1 MISLP
6 FTKMSG
12 AGNDFI
18 VVDNR
23 QDVLTGDLKTFVNR
37 VCQRRTA
44 VGADGVLLL
53 EKSTQ
58 AECDFR
64 MRYYNADGGEA
75 EMCGNGGRCIALYA
89 YRKKAAGARM
99 SFQTQAGLY
108 RAEIIDDG
116 CAVKLNMRDPHSINL
131 QFDLEL
137 AGSSVTASFANT
149 GVPHTV
155 VVTGNVDQVDVF
167 HLGREIRNHRRFAPA
182 GTNANFVT
190 ITDRTHLRVRTYERG
205 VEDETLACGTGVT
218 ATAVVLSLLNKI
230 DLPVQATTRG
240 GDILTVFGT
249 RSGSQVTDVFL
260 QGPAE
265 VVFEGELPDT
275 QKYFD

>member
-1 MISLP
+1 MSSLP

-18 VVDNR
+18 VIDNR
-23 QDVLTGDLKTFVNR
+23 TQVLTGDLTRFIAR

-44 VGADGVLLL
+44 VGADGLLLL
-53 EKSTQ
+53 EKSVQTGV
-58 AECDFR
+58 DFR

-89 YRKKAAGARM
+89 YRKQAAGTRM
-99 SFQTQAGLY
+99 SFETQAGLY

-116 CAVKLNMRDPHSINL
+116 RTVKLNMRDPRDINL

-137 AGSSVTASFANT
+137 AGTSVTTSFANT
-149 GVPHTV
+149 GVPHAV
-155 VVTGNVDQVDVF
+155 VATGNVDQVDVF
-167 HLGREIRNHRRFAPA
+167 NLGRQIRQHRRFAPA
-182 GTNANFVT
+182 GTNANFVS

-218 ATAVVLSLLNKI
+218 ATAVVLALLNKI
-230 DLPVQATTRG
+230 DLPVHVTTRG
-240 GDILTVFGT
+240 NDVLTVYGN
-249 RSGSQVTDVFL
+249 RSGDKVTEVFL
-260 QGPAE
+260 EGPAE
-265 VVFEGELPDT
+265 AVYEGELPDL
-275 QKYFD
+275 QKYFS